1 MLQCLLETK
10 QWLAS
15 SWESS
20 ALGLDILVD
29 LNVRLTEHEAVKIV
43 ERGNNEVVK
52 IVKKEYKTNPV
63 LQN

>member
-1 MLQCLLETK
+1 M
-10 QWLAS
+10 
-15 SWESS
+15 
-20 ALGLDILVD
+20 GLDILVD

-43 ERGNNEVVK
+43 EKGNNEVVK

>member
-43 ERGNNEVVK
+43 EKGNNEVVK

>member
-29 LNVRLTEHEAVKIV
+29 LNVGLTEHEAVKIV